1 MRKRILFA
9 VLGASAAIGLV
20 TGGTASAGGVAS
32 ADSTD
37 TAAAGTRVIDVTST
51 SQIPT
56 VKDGLGDQAGLRA
69 IYRLT
74 MTNNEGGQCL
84 DGDADTIG
92 TNGTKVQL
100 WGCHGG
106 TNQTWLWAPAAGQ
119 PVGYYTIQNS
129 RGNQCLD
136 GDLNTI
142 PANGAKVQ
150 LWACN
155 GWTNQTWLWH
165 GATLTNLEGGQCL
178 DGDLT
183 QIPANGAKVQLWACN
198 GWSNQ
203 NWTTHSQ

>member
-9 VLGASAAIGLV
+9 ALGASAALGLV
-20 TGGTASAGGVAS
+20 TAG
-32 ADSTD
+32 
-37 TAAAGTRVIDVTST
+37 TAAAGTAAADGAGSGSAAPRVIDVTSV

-56 VKDGLGDQAGLRA
+56 AGEGIAASPAGINA
-69 IYRLT
+69 IFRLT

-106 TNQTWLWAPAAGQ
+106 SNQTWLWAPAAGQ
-119 PVGYYTIQNS
+119 PVGYYTIQNA

-136 GDLNTI
+136 GDLTQI

-155 GWTNQTWLWH
+155 GWSNQTWLWH

-203 NWTTHSQ
+203 NWTTH

>member
-9 VLGASAAIGLV
+9 VLGASSAIGLV
-20 TGGTASAGGVAS
+20 TAGTASAGG
-32 ADSTD
+32 TD
-37 TAAAGTRVIDVTST
+37 TASAAPRVVDVTSV

-56 VKDGLGDQAGLRA
+56 AQDGAKDGAGGQVGINA

-92 TNGTKVQL
+92 TNGTQVQL

-106 TNQTWLWAPAAGQ
+106 TNQTWLWAPAAGK

-136 GDLNTI
+136 GDLTAI
-142 PANGAKVQ
+142 PANGAKAQ

-155 GWTNQTWLWH
+155 GWNNQTWVWH

-183 QIPANGAKVQLWACN
+183 AIPANGAKAQLWACN
-198 GWSNQ
+198 GWNNQ
-203 NWTTHSQ
+203 NWTLH